1 MSETTTG
8 NVKGSVLVV
17 GGGISGMQSALDL
30 AEAGLKVY
38 LAEEKTAI
46 GGTMSRLDKTFPTN
60 DCAMCIVSPKLVD
73 VGKHLNIEILTGAKL
88 QGVEGEQGNFKV
100 KLRKKARYVDM
111 AKCTGCGECAT
122 ACPVE
127 LPSEFDGGL
136 GQRKAAYKLYAQAMP
151 SAYAIEKNDLPPCR
165 AACPAGIN
173 VQGYVQLVKQGKM
186 VDSWRIIYNDN
197 PLPGVCGRV
206 CTHPCETNCHR
217 GEVDSPVSIRELKRL
232 AADAAYNN
240 IEELPLPEI
249 PEPLGKRVAVIGA
262 GPAGLSAAYQLA
274 KKGYGVTIFEA
285 LPVAG
290 GMLSVGIPAYRLPK
304 ELVELEIGLLQKMG
318 IEIKT
323 GARLGRDFTIDD
335 LPKQGYVAILLAIG
349 AHKGIFLHL
358 PGEDL
363 DGVMP
368 GVDFLRKVNLG
379 EEVKVGRRVAVIGGG
394 NTAMDA
400 ARTALRLGAAEVTI
414 VYRRSESEITAAKD
428 EIHEALEEG
437 VKFQMLTGPKAIL
450 GEGGRVTGLECLL
463 NELGEP
469 DAGGRRRPVPI
480 AGSEF
485 VIDVDTVITAVGQ
498 SPDPAG
504 LDGSGLELGRG
515 NTVKA
520 DPASLVTGRP
530 GVFAAGD
537 VVTGPATVIDAI
549 GAGKKA
555 AANIHLFLQGEE
567 LTSADSGREQKVA
580 PFPPHVAGNLAAAR
594 ARPVYADPAVR
605 VTNFAESAL
614 GLSGADGLKEA
625 GRCLNCS
632 VCSECRECVKVCLP
646 QAIDHDMRDEDL
658 ELEVGAVLL
667 SPGADIYNPAEL
679 DYLGYKKYPNVVTS
693 IEFERILSASGPF
706 QGHLIR
712 PSDGRE
718 PGKIAWIQ
726 CVGSR
731 NLKLNHDYCSS
742 VCCMY
747 AIKEAVIAKEHS
759 HEPLDTTIFLM
770 DMRSYGKDFEKYY
783 NRARDEHGVRFIKSR
798 IFEVQEAPDQGGSL
812 TIRYALDDGTICQEE
827 FDLVVLSVGF
837 KPSCGSR
844 ELAAVT
850 GIELDE
856 FGFCKSGEFS
866 RGVTSRPGIY
876 ASGVFAAPK
885 DIPET
890 VVEASAVAGYAS
902 RLLSGARGALT
913 RVKHYPPEKPVT
925 KAAPRIGAFICNCGI
940 NIGSVIDVPD
950 VVNYTKTLKNV
961 VYAREFL
968 FSCSQDSID
977 HIKQAIEENNLN
989 RVVVASCTPRTHA
1002 QLFQSALREAGLN
1015 PYLYEHVNIR
1025 EHSSW
1030 VHRDTPKEATEKAK
1044 DLVRMAVAKAMLLKP
1059 VTPTHTDVNHA
1070 SLVVGGG
1077 AAGMSAALSLAEQG
1091 FDVYLV
1097 EKSPELGG
1105 RLRQIHFS
1113 LEGADPQQE
1122 LRQLIDRV
1130 SNNSKITVITGAG
1143 IESFAGYPGNYR
1155 TKIKLGDKTRELEHG
1170 ATILATGAQEAGTGE
1185 YLYGQHP
1192 RVVTQTELEE
1202 KLATG
1207 GAGDVQT
1214 LVMIQ
1219 CVGSR
1224 DAGRPYCSRVCC
1236 SQALKNALKFK
1247 ELNPDA
1253 GVFILYRD
1261 IRSYGLKEKYY
1272 TRARRKGI
1280 VFIRYSEAAK
1290 PLVTTEGDALR
1301 VVVKDHILG
1310 ENIALR
1316 PDLLAL
1322 STGVVPNLENT
1333 RLSQIF
1339 KVPLDADGFLL
1350 EAHMK
1355 LRPVDFAADGLY
1367 MCGLAHAPKL
1377 AGESMQQAN
1386 AAAMRAAT
1394 LLAKDKLE
1402 NVPITATVNKKR
1414 CVGCM
1419 LCKAACSYQA
1429 REFDPVSRTAIVREA
1444 LCRGCGACVVACPNG
1459 ATQQK
1464 GYEKSQMMAALKA
1477 ALK

>member
-1 MSETTTG
+1 MSETIAN
-8 NVKGSVLVV
+8 NVIGSVLVV
-17 GGGISGMQSALDL
+17 GGGISGMQSAIDL

-38 LAEEKTAI
+38 LAEEKSAI

-88 QGVEGEQGNFKV
+88 KSVDGKQGNFKV
-100 KLRKKARYVDM
+100 KLHQQARYVDM
-111 AKCTGCGECAT
+111 SKCTGCGECAT

-127 LPSEFDGGL
+127 LPSEFEGGL
-136 GQRKAAYKLYAQAMP
+136 GHRKAAYKLYAQAMP
-151 SAYAIEKNDLPPCR
+151 SAYAIEKHDTPPCR

-186 VDSWRIIYNDN
+186 LDSWRMIYDDN
-197 PLPGVCGRV
+197 PLPGICGRV
-206 CTHPCETNCHR
+206 CTHPCETKCHR
-217 GEVDSPVSIRELKRL
+217 GEADSPVSIRELKRL
-232 AADAAYNN
+232 AADAAYGNLA
-240 IEELPLPEI
+240 ELPLPETA
-249 PEPLGKRVAVIGA
+249 EPLDKKVAVIGA
-262 GPAGLSAAYQLA
+262 GPAGLSAAYQLV

-304 ELVELEIGLLQKMG
+304 ELVRLEIGLLQKMG

-323 GARLGRDFTIDD
+323 GTRLGTDFTLDD
-335 LPKQGYVAILLAIG
+335 LKKQGYGAILLAIG
-349 AHKGIFLHL
+349 AHKGISLQL

-363 DGVMP
+363 NGVMP
-368 GVDFLRKVNLG
+368 GVDFLRWVNLG
-379 EEVKVGRRVAVIGGG
+379 EGVKVGQRVAVIGGG

-400 ARTALRLGAAEVTI
+400 ARTALRLGASEVTI
-414 VYRRSESEITAAKD
+414 VYRRSESEITAAPD

-437 VKFQMLTGPKAIL
+437 IKFQMLTSPKAIL
-450 GEGGRVTGLECLL
+450 GEGGSVTGLECLL

-469 DAGGRRRPVPI
+469 DASGRRRPVPV

-485 VIDVDTVITAVGQ
+485 VLGVDTVITAVGQ
-498 SPDPAG
+498 YPDTAG
-504 LDGSGLELGRG
+504 IDGPGLEQGRG
-515 NTVKA
+515 NTLLA
-520 DPASLVTGRP
+520 NPASLATKLP

-549 GAGKKA
+549 GAGKKVA
-555 AANIHLFLQGEE
+555 ASIHLYLLGED
-567 LTSADSGREQKVA
+567 LGLADRGQDKKIV
-580 PFPPHVAGNLAAAR
+580 PFPGHVAGDLGTPR
-594 ARPVYADPAVR
+594 AQPAYIDPQVR
-605 VTNFAESAL
+605 VASFAEAAL
-614 GLSGADGLKEA
+614 GLSAADGLQEA

-646 QAIDHDMRDEDL
+646 NAIDHNQQDQEL
-658 ELEVGAVLL
+658 ELEVGAILL
-667 SPGADIYNPAEL
+667 NPGADIYNPAEL
-679 DYLGYKKYPNVVTS
+679 GCLGYKKYPNVVTS

-706 QGHLIR
+706 QGHLVR

-718 PGKIAWIQ
+718 PKRIAWIQ

-731 NLKLNHDYCSS
+731 NLKIKHDYCSS

-759 HEPLDTTIFLM
+759 PEHLDTVIFLM
-770 DMRSYGKDFEKYY
+770 DMRSYGKDFERYY

-798 IFEVQEAPDQGGSL
+798 IFDVSEAPGQSGGL
-812 TIRYALDDGTICQEE
+812 TIRYAQEDGTISQEE
-827 FDLVVLSVGF
+827 FDLVVLAVGF
-837 KPSCGSR
+837 SPSCGSR
-844 ELAAVT
+844 ELAAAAGV
-850 GIELDE
+850 ELDE
-856 FGFCKSGEFS
+856 FGFCKSEEFT
-866 RGVTSRPGIY
+866 RGVTSRPGIF
-876 ASGVFAAPK
+876 ASGVFASPK

-902 RLLSGARGALT
+902 RLLSGARGTLT
-913 RVKHYPPEKPVT
+913 RVKHYPPEKLVS

-940 NIGSVIDVPD
+940 NIGSIIDVPD
-950 VVNYTKTLKNV
+950 VVNYAKSLKNV
-961 VYAREFL
+961 VFAQEFL

-977 HIKQAIEENNLN
+977 KIKQAIEENNLN

-1002 QLFQSALREAGLN
+1002 QLFQTALREASLN

-1030 VHRDTPKEATEKAK
+1030 VHRDTPREATKKAQ

-1059 VTPTHTDVNHA
+1059 VTPTHTTVNHT

-1097 EKSPELGG
+1097 EKNQELGG
-1105 RLRQIHFS
+1105 RLRNIHFT

-1122 LRQLIDRV
+1122 LQQLIEQV
-1130 SNNSKITVITGAG
+1130 SNNPQIEVITSADV
-1143 IESFAGYPGNYR
+1143 ESFAGYPGNYR
-1155 TKIKLGDKTRELEHG
+1155 TKIRLGDKTRDLEHG
-1170 ATILATGAQEAGTGE
+1170 ATILATGAREAKTEE

-1192 RVVTQTELEE
+1192 LVVTQTELEE
-1202 KLATG
+1202 RLASGGTG
-1207 GAGDVQT
+1207 EVKT

-1224 DAGRPYCSRVCC
+1224 DDQRPYCSRVCC

-1247 ELNPDA
+1247 EVNPDA
-1253 GVFILYRD
+1253 TVFILYRD
-1261 IRSYGLKEKYY
+1261 IRSYGLKEQYY
-1272 TRARRKGI
+1272 TQARRQGI
-1280 VFIRYSEAAK
+1280 HFIRYNEGDK
-1290 PLVTTEGDALR
+1290 PLLTAAGDALQ

-1310 ENIALR
+1310 ESIALS
-1316 PDLLAL
+1316 PDLLVL
-1322 STGVVPNLENT
+1322 STGVVANRENP

-1339 KVPLDADGFLL
+1339 KVPLDADGFML

-1377 AGESMQQAN
+1377 AGEAILQAN

-1394 LLAKDKLE
+1394 LLTKDKLE

-1419 LCKAACSYQA
+1419 MCGEACSYKA
-1429 REFDPVSRTAIVREA
+1429 REFDPTSRTAKVREV
-1444 LCRGCGACVVACPNG
+1444 LCQGCGACVVACPNG